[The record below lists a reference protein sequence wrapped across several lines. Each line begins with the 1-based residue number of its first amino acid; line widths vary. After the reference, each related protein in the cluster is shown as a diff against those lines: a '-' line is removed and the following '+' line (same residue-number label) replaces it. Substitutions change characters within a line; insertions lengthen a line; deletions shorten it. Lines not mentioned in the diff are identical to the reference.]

1 MLKRLAVLL
10 LLVSSCSSE
19 EESTLPPEP
28 VDYKVPSFI
37 WKNNIQPRF
46 NLREIEKDNG
56 INEEYISNTG
66 SAYADFNGDGYFD
79 IMSQRMAPDGTDVG
93 YDFFINNGDGSFK
106 IDNSFFNS
114 DFKSDKARKTIVGDF
129 NNDNKPDVVR
139 ISGQHDYLDKS
150 NITLSNSDG
159 TYVISD
165 IDNVPISQY
174 HGFASGDIDND
185 GDLDIF
191 FGSPAEDQ
199 GFAFNNGDGTFVWK
213 NSCDVI
219 LNCDS
224 TNWNGAREQVQ
235 TIELFDFNKDGNLD
249 IIMGGQ
255 FNNEDQFWY
264 LDGPTILW
272 GDGSGNFNFNNKSL
286 IFEKGDKPYAP
297 NSNSTCN
304 LDDFVFGDVNG
315 DGINEIIMMFMIDC
329 DKDGRSMLEIYS
341 PNSQYKFERVT
352 NNLLPQNLPDNSSTW
367 IQLRDIDGNNFI
379 DLVQTEIPSWR
390 YEWNGSKFEKKN

>member
-1 MLKRLAVLL
+1 
-10 LLVSSCSSE
+10 
-19 EESTLPPEP
+19 
-28 VDYKVPSFI
+28 
-37 WKNNIQPRF
+37 
-46 NLREIEKDNG
+46 
-56 INEEYISNTG
+56 
-66 SAYADFNGDGYFD
+66 
-79 IMSQRMAPDGTDVG
+79 
-93 YDFFINNGDGSFK
+93 
-106 IDNSFFNS
+106 
-114 DFKSDKARKTIVGDF
+114 
-129 NNDNKPDVVR
+129 
-139 ISGQHDYLDKS
+139 
-150 NITLSNSDG
+150 
-159 TYVISD
+159 
-165 IDNVPISQY
+165 
-174 HGFASGDIDND
+174 
-185 GDLDIF
+185 
-191 FGSPAEDQ
+191 
-199 GFAFNNGDGTFVWK
+199 
-213 NSCDVI
+213 
-219 LNCDS
+219 
-224 TNWNGAREQVQ
+224 
-235 TIELFDFNKDGNLD
+235 
-249 IIMGGQ
+249 MGGQ

-352 NNLLPQNLPDNSSTW
+352 NNLLSQNLPDNSSTW